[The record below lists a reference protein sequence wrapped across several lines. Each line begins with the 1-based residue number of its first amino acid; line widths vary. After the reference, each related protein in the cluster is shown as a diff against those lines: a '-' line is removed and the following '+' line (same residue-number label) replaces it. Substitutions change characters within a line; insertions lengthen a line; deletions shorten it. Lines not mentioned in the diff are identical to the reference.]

1 MNGYSRRWGRACRA
15 PVLLAIILVA
25 VSAGAVG
32 GCQGVSRPLVGL
44 GGEVAAEAEGEAA
57 LVRVAT
63 CWAALPLVNELTAEY
78 GRLSAHTAFDIV
90 SVQADVARDLVATG
104 QADVAVLGV
113 DPAAGEEIA
122 GLVARPLAVDAV
134 AVVSHP
140 SLGLDGL
147 TAGQLAALYAGE
159 YLRWDELGGPT
170 EPVEVLV
177 HAPGATE
184 RAVFEQA
191 LMGEKKVSSFA
202 VVVPHDRA
210 VIEYVAE
217 HPGALGY
224 ASAAYVDERV
234 RVVAVDGHHPTAAE
248 VRSGRYPLGYLLM
261 LLTATDGSPEAES
274 WASYSLGNRGRQVIE
289 RRYVAPR

>member
-1 MNGYSRRWGRACRA
+1 
-15 PVLLAIILVA
+15 
-25 VSAGAVG
+25 
-32 GCQGVSRPLVGL
+32 
-44 GGEVAAEAEGEAA
+44 
-57 LVRVAT
+57 
-63 CWAALPLVNELTAEY
+63 
-78 GRLSAHTAFDIV
+78 
-90 SVQADVARDLVATG
+90 
-104 QADVAVLGV
+104 
-113 DPAAGEEIA
+113 
-122 GLVARPLAVDAV
+122 
-134 AVVSHP
+134 
-140 SLGLDGL
+140 LGLDGL

-234 RVVAVDGHHPTAAE
+234 RVVAVDGHRPTAAE